1 MELGGSVATRV
12 FLVRHGAT
20 VLSAED
26 RYAGSTDVELSDE
39 GRAQARALAARLA
52 GEPIAAAY
60 ASPMSRARET
70 AGLIVEGRGLPVV
83 TVAELRETDHGHW
96 EGRTREEIRAA
107 APDEY
112 AHWERDPFTFAPSGG
127 ETGLQVLARALPS
140 FLAIVQRHPDAAVL
154 VVSHKATIRLVIGQ
168 LLGVELRGYRDRL
181 DMSPCGLNI
190 LDTKT
195 GAEARLVLFN
205 DVSHYAT
212 VPGPTGKR
220 LSPWWA

>member
-1 MELGGSVATRV
+1 MATRV

-26 RYAGSTDVELSDE
+26 RYAGSVDVALSEE
-39 GRAQARALAARLA
+39 GRAQARALGTRLA
-52 GEPIAAAY
+52 GEPLAAVY
-60 ASPMSRARET
+60 ASPMSRAQDT
-70 AGLIVEGRGLPVV
+70 ARLIVDGRGLDV
-83 TVAELRETDHGHW
+83 TTVPEMRETDHGHW
-96 EGRTREEIRAA
+96 EGKTREEIRAA
-107 APDEY
+107 FPDEY
-112 AHWERDPFTFAPSGG
+112 ARWERDPFTFAPSSG
-127 ETGLQVLARALPS
+127 ETGLQVLARALPT
-140 FLAIVQRHPDAAVL
+140 FLAIVGRHPDSSVL
-154 VVSHKATIRLVIGQ
+154 VVSHKATIRLVIGE

-190 LDTKT
+190 LDVKS

>member
-1 MELGGSVATRV
+1 MATRI

-26 RYAGSTDVELSDE
+26 RYAGSTDVVLSDE
-39 GRAQARALAARLA
+39 GRAQATALGARLA
-52 GEPIAAAY
+52 HEPIAAVY
-60 ASPMSRARET
+60 ASPMSRAKDT
-70 AGLIVEGRGLPVV
+70 AQLIVAGRGLDVA
-83 TVAELRETDHGHW
+83 TVSDLRETDHGHW
-96 EGRTREEIRAA
+96 EGKTREEIRSTY
-107 APDEY
+107 PDEY
-112 AHWERDPFTFAPSGG
+112 ARWERDPFTFAPTHG
-127 ETGLQVLARALPS
+127 ETGLQVLARALPA
-140 FLAIVQRHPDAAVL
+140 FLEIVGRHADASVL
-154 VVSHKATIRLVIGQ
+154 VVSHKATIRLVIGE

-190 LDTKT
+190 LDVKS

-212 VPGPTGKR
+212 VPGPSGRR

>member
-1 MELGGSVATRV
+1 MATRV

-26 RYAGSTDVELSDE
+26 RYAGSTDIALSDE
-39 GRAQARALAARLA
+39 GRAQAKALGERLA
-52 GEPIAAAY
+52 GEPLTAVY
-60 ASPMSRARET
+60 ASPMSRAQDT
-70 AGLIVEGRGLPVV
+70 ARLILAGRGLDV
-83 TVAELRETDHGHW
+83 TTVPELRETDHGHW
-96 EGRTREEIRAA
+96 EGRTREEIRDGF
-107 APDEY
+107 PGEY
-112 AHWERDPFTFAPSGG
+112 ARWEGDPFTFAPSGG
-127 ETGLQVLARALPS
+127 ETGLAVLARALPS
-140 FLAIVQRHPDAAVL
+140 FLTIVERHPDGAVL
-154 VVSHKATIRLVIGQ
+154 IVSHKATIRLVVGA

-190 LDTKT
+190 LDVKP

>member
-1 MELGGSVATRV
+1 MATRV

-26 RYAGSTDVELSDE
+26 RYAGSVDAALSEE
-39 GRAQARALAARLA
+39 GRAQARALGARLA
-52 GEPIAAAY
+52 GEPISAVY
-60 ASPMSRARET
+60 ASPMSRAQET
-70 AGLIVEGRGLPVV
+70 ADLIVAGRGLRVV
-83 TVAELRETDHGHW
+83 AVPELRETDHGHW
-96 EGRTREEIRAA
+96 EGKTREEIRAA
-107 APDEY
+107 FPDEY
-112 AHWERDPFTFAPSGG
+112 ARWERDPFTFAPSNG
-127 ETGLQVLARALPS
+127 ETGLQVLARALPA
-140 FLAIVQRHPDAAVL
+140 FLAIVGRHHDGAVL
-154 VVSHKATIRLVIGQ
+154 LVSHKATIRLVIGE

-190 LDTKT
+190 LDVKS

>member
-1 MELGGSVATRV
+1 MATRV

-26 RYAGSTDVELSDE
+26 RYAGSVDAPLSDE
-39 GRAQARALAARLA
+39 GRAQAQALGARLA
-52 GEPIAAAY
+52 GEPLAAVY
-60 ASPMSRARET
+60 ASPMSRAQDT
-70 AGLIVEGRGLPVV
+70 ARAIVAGRSLEVA
-83 TVAELRETDHGHW
+83 TVPELRETDHGHW
-96 EGRTREEIRAA
+96 EGKTREEIRAA
-107 APDEY
+107 DPDEY
-112 AHWERDPFTFAPSGG
+112 ARWERDPFTFAPSNG
-127 ETGLQVLARALPS
+127 ETGLQVLGRALPA
-140 FLAIVQRHPDAAVL
+140 FLAIVGRHSDRAVL
-154 VVSHKATIRLVIGQ
+154 VVSHKATIRLVVGE

-190 LDTKT
+190 LDVKS

-212 VPGPTGKR
+212 VPGPMGKR

>member
-1 MELGGSVATRV
+1 MATRV

-26 RYAGSTDVELSDE
+26 RYAGSADVALSDE
-39 GRAQARALAARLA
+39 GRAQARALGARLA
-52 GEPIAAAY
+52 SEPLAAAY
-60 ASPMSRARET
+60 ASPMSRTRET
-70 AGLIVEGRGLPVV
+70 AELIVAGRGMS
-83 TVAELRETDHGHW
+83 VAAVPEIRETDHGHW
-96 EGRTREEIRAA
+96 EGRTREDIRAA
-107 APDEY
+107 FPDEY
-112 AHWERDPFTFAPSGG
+112 ARWERDPFTFAPSRG
-127 ETGLQVLARALPS
+127 ETGLQVLARALPA
-140 FLAIVQRHPDAAVL
+140 FLAIVHRHANGAVL
-154 VVSHKATIRLVIGQ
+154 VVSHKATIRLVIGE

-190 LDTKT
+190 LDVKS
-195 GAEARLVLFN
+195 GAEARLVLYN

>member
-1 MELGGSVATRV
+1 MATRV

-26 RYAGSTDVELSDE
+26 RYAGSVDVALSDE
-39 GRAQARALAARLA
+39 GRAQARALGTRLA
-52 GEPIAAAY
+52 GEALAAVY
-60 ASPMSRARET
+60 ASPMSRARDT
-70 AGLIVEGRGLPVV
+70 AGLIAAGRSLDVA
-83 TVAELRETDHGHW
+83 TVPELRETDHGHW
-96 EGRTREEIRAA
+96 EGKTREEIRAA
-107 APDEY
+107 FPDEY
-112 AHWERDPFTFAPSGG
+112 ARWERDPFTFAPSNG
-127 ETGLQVLARALPS
+127 ETGLQVLARALPAC
-140 FLAIVQRHPDAAVL
+140 LAIVGRHPDSSVL
-154 VVSHKATIRLVIGQ
+154 VVSHKATIRLVIGE

-190 LDTKT
+190 LDVKPC
-195 GAEARLVLFN
+195 AEARLVLFN

>member
-1 MELGGSVATRV
+1 MATRV

-26 RYAGSTDVELSDE
+26 RYAGAVDVALSDE
-39 GRAQARALAARLA
+39 GRAQAQALGARLA
-52 GEPIAAAY
+52 EERLAAVY
-60 ASPMSRARET
+60 ASPMSRAQET
-70 AGLIVEGRGLPVV
+70 ASRIAAGRSLHVA
-83 TVAELRETDHGHW
+83 TVPELRETDHGHW
-96 EGRTREEIRAA
+96 EGKTREEIRATF
-107 APDEY
+107 PDEY
-112 AHWERDPFTFAPSGG
+112 ARWERDPFTFAPSNG
-127 ETGLQVLARALPS
+127 ETGLQVLARALPA
-140 FLAIVQRHPDAAVL
+140 FLAIVGRHPDGSVL
-154 VVSHKATIRLVIGQ
+154 VVSHKATIRLVIGE

-190 LDTKT
+190 LDVKS

>member
-1 MELGGSVATRV
+1 MATRV

-26 RYAGSTDVELSDE
+26 RYAGSVDAALSDE
-39 GRAQARALAARLA
+39 GLAQAKALGARLA
-52 GEPIAAAY
+52 GEPLAAAY
-60 ASPMSRARET
+60 ASPMSRAQDT
-70 AGLIVEGRGLPVV
+70 ARAVVAGRGLAVV
-83 TVAELRETDHGHW
+83 TVPELRETDHGHW
-96 EGRTREEIRAA
+96 EGKTRDEVGLGF
-107 APDEY
+107 PDEY
-112 AHWERDPFTFAPSGG
+112 ARWERDPFTFAPSGG
-127 ETGLQVLARALPS
+127 ETGLQVLARALPA
-140 FLAIVQRHPDAAVL
+140 FLGIVSRHPDSAVL
-154 VVSHKATIRLVIGQ
+154 VVSHKATIRLVVGE

-190 LDTKT
+190 LDVKS

-220 LSPWWA
+220 LSPWWK

>member
-1 MELGGSVATRV
+1 MATRV

-26 RYAGSTDVELSDE
+26 RYAGSVDVALSGE
-39 GRAQARALAARLA
+39 GRAQARALGTRLA
-52 GEPIAAAY
+52 GEALAAVY
-60 ASPMSRARET
+60 ASPMSRAQDT
-70 AGLIVEGRGLPVV
+70 ARSIVDGRGLDVA
-83 TVAELRETDHGHW
+83 TVPELRETDHGHW

-107 APDEY
+107 FPDEY
-112 AHWERDPFTFAPSGG
+112 ARWERDPFTFAPSNG
-127 ETGLQVLARALPS
+127 ETGLQVLARALPA
-140 FLAIVQRHPDAAVL
+140 FLAIVGRHPDRSVL
-154 VVSHKATIRLVIGQ
+154 VVSHKATIRLVIAE

-190 LDTKT
+190 LDVKS

>member
-1 MELGGSVATRV
+1 MATRV

-26 RYAGSTDVELSDE
+26 RYAGSVDVALSDE
-39 GRAQARALAARLA
+39 GRAQARALGKRLA
-52 GEPIAAAY
+52 GEPLAAVY
-60 ASPMSRARET
+60 TSPMSRAQDT
-70 AGLIVEGRGLPVV
+70 ARLIVDGRGLDVA
-83 TVAELRETDHGHW
+83 TVPEMRETDHGHW
-96 EGRTREEIRAA
+96 EGKTREEIRAA
-107 APDEY
+107 FPDEY
-112 AHWERDPFTFAPSGG
+112 ARWERDPFTFAPSSG
-127 ETGLQVLARALPS
+127 ETGLQVLARALPT
-140 FLAIVQRHPDAAVL
+140 FLAIVGRHPDSSVL
-154 VVSHKATIRLVIGQ
+154 VVSHKATIRLVIGE

-190 LDTKT
+190 LDVKS